1 MVGPRAGAASGL
13 ASGPRIAGKSGNGF
27 AVSWLSLSVAL
38 AVLIAVIGAKRA
50 RRARDERRERDA
62 SPCRHYGRRA
72 TEGSEGTAR
81 PARRDLN
88 VRRARPMEDRD
99 QRTGEDR
106 NDGVALA
113 KQAVGAGGK
122 RGP

>member
-1 MVGPRAGAASGL
+1 M
-13 ASGPRIAGKSGNGF
+13 SGPWIAGRSGNGF

-50 RRARDERRERDA
+50 RRSPEGRFEARGR
-62 SPCRHYGRRA
+62 PCRHYGRRA
-72 TEGSEGTAR
+72 TEASEGTAR